1 MGLVCRSDRSR
12 SRGLIR
18 DGPDPDPIRV
28 NLNLVGR
35 KAFGDGLTGRAS
47 VGQPESTVVFGTLE
61 FVTDDG
67 PVDELH
73 ASRVGQIPANPCIS
87 PDSARQTTIVT
98 SP

>member
-12 SRGLIR
+12 PRGLIR
-18 DGPDPDPIRV
+18 DGSNPYSVRV

-35 KAFGDGLTGRAS
+35 KALGDGLTGRAS
-47 VGQPESTVVFGTLE
+47 VGQPEPTVVFGALE

-73 ASRVGQIPANPCIS
+73 ASRVGADPGHCVHLA
-87 PDSARQTTIVT
+87 
-98 SP
+98 